1 MLVSQL
7 EQLSGRSVQFMRVE
21 SLPVLATIKIA
32 RDGAAYHILQY
43 RPSNTPL
50 DYFISQQVS
59 IVIRM
64 FEQPPDK
71 RYDFAIAG

>member
-1 MLVSQL
+1 MLKLLPETNMLVSQL

-43 RPSNTPL
+43 RPAAE
-50 DYFISQQVS
+50 F
-59 IVIRM
+59 
-64 FEQPPDK
+64 
-71 RYDFAIAG
+71 